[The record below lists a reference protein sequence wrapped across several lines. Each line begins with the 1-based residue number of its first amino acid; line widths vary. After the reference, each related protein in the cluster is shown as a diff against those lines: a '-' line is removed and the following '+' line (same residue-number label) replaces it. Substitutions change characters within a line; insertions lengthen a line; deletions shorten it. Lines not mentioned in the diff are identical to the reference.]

1 VFLTQVAS
9 RLVDFEQQKLRQC
22 STVYVHRGRV
32 GLMDSD
38 ALATDVTAGVRNYKY
53 TNHRDK
59 ATFMCMWYL
68 EVHRYHLTII
78 SVTFIF

>member
-1 VFLTQVAS
+1 
-9 RLVDFEQQKLRQC
+9 
-22 STVYVHRGRV
+22 
-32 GLMDSD
+32 MDSD